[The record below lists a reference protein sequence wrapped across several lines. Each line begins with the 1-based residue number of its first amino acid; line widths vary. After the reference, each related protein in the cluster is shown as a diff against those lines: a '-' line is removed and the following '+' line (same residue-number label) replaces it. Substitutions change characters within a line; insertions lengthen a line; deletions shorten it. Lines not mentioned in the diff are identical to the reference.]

1 MIAYLTRQGSQVRRF
16 GQTLQVFEGEALIQT
31 LFLHRL
37 ETLVL
42 VGNINLTSGAISLLC
57 RERLE
62 TIFLTTNGR
71 YKGRLEVDESKNVFL
86 AQRQFNSL
94 QDQEFCLRL
103 VRDLVLGKQH
113 NMATLVMRLKRRN
126 AKHLANELQGIHD
139 KIQQE
144 IQSTLEAASIDAM
157 RGHEGQATALY
168 YRAIR
173 HGLKKDWGFR
183 KRVRRPPTDPV
194 NSVLSFL
201 STLLFN
207 RVLAAVRLAGLH
219 PAVGYLHS
227 LDYGRYSLVLDLM
240 EEFRSLL
247 AETTTL
253 SLFNLGILTDGDFY
267 YEELPKLAPDPAPS
281 RLPEMVCEDPL
292 GKLSENSDDHF
303 FDAPEQRLDEEN
315 PAPHEADGK
324 RPCRLTAESRKRV
337 ISAFEEKLDSE
348 IQHPIAERSLTYSEA
363 LLFQSRFIREVIE
376 GSRLHYIP
384 LQMK

>member
-1 MIAYLTRQGSQVRRF
+1 MIAYLTRQGSQLRRN
-16 GQTLQVFEGEALIQT
+16 GQTLQVLEGENLIQT

-57 RERLE
+57 REQLE

-71 YKGRLEVDESKNVFL
+71 YKGRLEVDESKNVL
-86 AQRQFNSL
+86 LTQRQFNSL
-94 QDQEFCLRL
+94 LDSEFCLRL
-103 VRDLVLGKQH
+103 VRDFVLGKQY
-113 NMATLVMRLKRRN
+113 NMATMVMRLKRRN
-126 AKHLANELQGIHD
+126 PKHLANELQTIHD
-139 KIQQE
+139 KIQLE
-144 IQSTLEAASIDAM
+144 IQRTQGAQGIDTL

-168 YRAIR
+168 YKALR
-173 HGLKKDWGFR
+173 HGLKRDWGFR

-207 RVLAAVRLAGLH
+207 RILSAVRLAGLH
-219 PAVGYLHS
+219 PGVGYLHS

-253 SLFNLGILTDGDFY
+253 SLFNLSILSEADFY
-267 YEELPKLAPDPAPS
+267 YEEPPRPAPEPEPS
-281 RLPEMVCEDPL
+281 QLPEMVCEDPL

-303 FDAPEQRLDEEN
+303 FDAPEQRLLEEN
-315 PAPHEADGK
+315 PIAHEADGK
-324 RPCRLTAESRKRV
+324 RPCRLTNESRKRV

-348 IQHPIAERSLTYSEA
+348 IHHPLAERSLTYAEA
-363 LLFQSRFIREVIE
+363 LLFQSRLVREVIE
-376 GSRLHYIP
+376 GSRQHYIP